1 METPEHIRNIAIIAH
16 IDHGKTTLI
25 DELLKQANTFRDAE
39 ALPERVMDSYDQERE
54 RGITIFAKPT
64 SVRYGEHKI
73 NIIDTPGHAD
83 FSGEVERV
91 LGMVNS
97 VLLLVD
103 AKEGPMPQTRFVLS
117 CALKMG
123 LKPIVALN
131 KIDRPNADPDRVL
144 DETFDLFLELGAT
157 DEQLDFPY
165 IYASGLSGYAIRSV
179 EDTPVDLGP
188 LFSLIIDACPPPPG
202 GLTASFL
209 MQTATVVYD
218 PFTGRGASGR
228 ILEGK
233 IAKGDRIVNTHRD
246 GKQTEHKITKIES
259 YLGLEKVEVPE
270 AGCGDIVVISG
281 IENIDI
287 GDTLCDPDHIVELPP
302 IAISEPTVSIE
313 IMVNSSPFAGQEGKY
328 VTMNKI
334 KERLALEKESNI
346 TLKIEEI
353 DGRDDALRVCGKGEL
368 HLAVLLET
376 LRREGYECAISK
388 PQVITK
394 QVEGRTHE
402 PFEKVHIEVP
412 ENLSGPII
420 EDLSKRKGE
429 MQSLS
434 TSDTGITSLAFLI
447 PTRGLMGY
455 RSEFITKTS
464 GLGILTSTFSAFNLE
479 KTISR
484 TRARGVLIANC
495 SGKVNAYACFNL
507 QNRGTL
513 FLKPGDAVY
522 EGQIVGEHSRENDL
536 VVNPVKGKQLT
547 NMRASG
553 SDENVIL
560 TPPKVFTLEEAIDY
574 LEKDELLEITP
585 KGLRLRKKHLK
596 EHERKRK

>member
-39 ALPERVMDSYDQERE
+39 AIPERVMDSYDQERE